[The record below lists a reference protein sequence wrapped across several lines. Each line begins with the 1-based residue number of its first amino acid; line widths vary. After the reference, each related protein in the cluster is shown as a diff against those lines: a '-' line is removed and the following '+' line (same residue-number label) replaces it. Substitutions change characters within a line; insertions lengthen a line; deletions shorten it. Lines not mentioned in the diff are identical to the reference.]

1 MPHQNSPTRARA
13 SSPPLSSSNSPQS
26 STRTLNR
33 GSARAYIPGDT
44 PSPSDAY
51 LTASSQ
57 IDLTASSQR
66 EGAGSPSRTRT
77 TGTTTAA
84 HPTGSGY
91 HIWHKPAVGRPRV
104 STSSSDESI
113 KGNPFAFHHPVYQ
126 QPVYQQPPPP
136 PVFQTKTRPSHAT
149 FRNTFIRILG
159 RLAVPHSVSIS
170 FRPPEEFE
178 QYIQDVMGN
187 FLHTFD
193 DYTTQEAQEGIALM
207 AGQLEAWQGVLATP
221 APYLMSYMKGEEGER
236 KEGERH
242 EPLAGLIEKSW
253 MELDGF
259 VLVEGY
265 PREVPRPFC

>member
-1 MPHQNSPTRARA
+1 MPQPNSPTRARVG
-13 SSPPLSSSNSPQS
+13 SPPLSSPDSPQS
-26 STRTLNR
+26 SNRTLTR
-33 GSARAYIPGDT
+33 GSARTYIPED
-44 PSPSDAY
+44 SPSTSEAY
-51 LTASSQ
+51 LTASSH
-57 IDLTASSQR
+57 IDLTASSASSQR
-66 EGAGSPSRTRT
+66 EGAGSPLRTRT

-84 HPTGSGY
+84 HPTGSGF
-91 HIWHKPAVGRPRV
+91 HIWHKPAVDRPRM

-113 KGNPFAFHHPVYQ
+113 KVNPFAFPHQ
-126 QPVYQQPPPP
+126 VYQQPPPA
-136 PVFQTKTRPSHAT
+136 PVFQQITKTRPSQAT
-149 FRNTFIRILG
+149 FRKTFTRILG
-159 RLAVPHSVSIS
+159 RLAVPHSISIS

-178 QYIQDVMGN
+178 QYVQDVMGN

-265 PREVPRPFC
+265 PREVPRPFY